1 VEKMDR
7 QEGKKKV
14 GVNVLITLSQYEAL
28 HELVR
33 RRLFRSFSEAIREAV
48 EKLLQEYEGV
58 LKEEVK
64 KE

>member
-1 VEKMDR
+1 MDR
-7 QEGKKKV
+7 QREEKKV
-14 GVNVLITLSQYEAL
+14 SVNALITLSQYEAL

-33 RRLFRSFSEAIREAV
+33 KRHFRSFSEAIREAV
-48 EKLLQEYEGV
+48 EKLLQGYESV